1 MNKKAFTLIELLAV
15 IVILAILM
23 AIAVPKILTTIETS
37 RKNSLVSSTKILAK
51 LIQSDS
57 ILNDKAYYKLDSDG
71 KLYRCNDGGTCSN
84 TKEIKYNGKLVAFSN
99 DSIILVKN
107 TDGTVELQTGG
118 KICDKTKNN
127 CISATNSAVSLK
139 SVKIDDVAPGS
150 VSSTTQSN
158 TTTTTTPIDQNT
170 VVASGD
176 ISGDGGYVAFELKGS
191 GILTITGFGPTKS
204 SDSDGAPWDRIAAKI
219 IADMAKDDIDISFEN
234 ISPIA
239 SQFGIPTEMAIQYMY
254 YTLAQMYSSRA
265 ASVEEFDSYIFAKY
279 EWHPQI
285 WGSGST
291 AEEGIND
298 VQTLL
303 IMLYGEANMNKIW
316 NYIHVDEVVFS
327 NGITEIGANCFR
339 DLGTTS
345 IELSN
350 TITEIGHSAF
360 AENQL
365 KDLVI
370 PNNVTTIWRSAF
382 SLSNIENIT
391 LGNSLTYIGDY
402 AFVGNKIKILEIP
415 ASVGHLG
422 WGAFANNP
430 FTSVTILANENNIV
444 TRFNENW
451 ENIGFPTL
459 MMP

>member
-1 MNKKAFTLIELLAV
+1 MNKKGFTLIELLAV
-15 IVILAILM
+15 IVILAIIM
-23 AIAVPKILTTIETS
+23 AIAVPKVLTIIETS
-37 RKNSLVSSTKILAK
+37 RKNSLLSGTKIIAK
-51 LIQSDS
+51 AIQSDS
-57 ILNDKAYYKLDSDG
+57 ILTGKEYYKLDNNG
-71 KLYRCNDGGTCSN
+71 KLYRCEDGEECSN
-84 TKEIKYNGKLVAFSN
+84 FKEIKYNGKLISSSGE
-99 DSIILVKN
+99 SIIKVN
-107 TDGTVELQTGG
+107 NEDGEVDLQENGT
-118 KICDKTKNN
+118 ICDKTGKN
-127 CISATNSAVSLK
+127 CISGPASLK
-139 SVKIDDVAPGS
+139 SVKIEDIGSTS

-219 IADMAKDDIDISFEN
+219 ISDMVKDDIIFEN
-234 ISPIA
+234 IGPIA
-239 SQFGIPTEMAIQYMY
+239 TQLGIPVEMATQIGY

-265 ASVEEFDSYIFAKY
+265 ASAEEFDSYIFAKY
-279 EWHPQI
+279 KEHFQI

-350 TITEIGHSAF
+350 TITEIGDSAF

-370 PNNVTTIWRSAF
+370 PNNVTTIELSAF

-391 LGNSLTYIGDY
+391 LGNSLTYIDDY

-415 ASVGHLG
+415 ANVGHLG